1 MPHTVQNAHG
11 TTVRCRNCKIHARQL
26 DFKRTLEQGVCV
38 PIVGTG
44 VGLRSVSGG
53 VSVLARSSGAGAGVG
68 TSKPAK
74 RNALEAFESHG
85 EVEMHSA
92 SVGNALVCAEEQQRT
107 TLLEQP
113 PQVGRSRLHPTHHL
127 DHCRGII
134 ICRKC
139 GYYVINKAKSLVQP
153 CQNHPT
159 KNTGIY
165 LVRWLRGDTPK
176 AGLEWPETFDSL
188 PSGIIWKPR

>member
-1 MPHTVQNAHG
+1 MCV
-11 TTVRCRNCKIHARQL
+11 C
-26 DFKRTLEQGVCV
+26 VCV

-68 TSKPAK
+68 TSEPAR

-92 SVGNALVCAEEQQRT
+92 SVGNALVCAKEQQRT

-113 PQVGRSRLHPTHHL
+113 PQIRRSCAHPTHHL

-134 ICRKC
+134 IFRKC
-139 GYYVINKAKSLVQP
+139 GYYVIDEAESSVQP
-153 CQNHPT
+153 CQSHLT
-159 KNTGIY
+159 KNTGIC
-165 LVRWLRGDTPK
+165 LLRWLRGDTRK
-176 AGLEWPETFDSL
+176 AELEWPETVDSL
-188 PSGIIWKPR
+188 PSGIICKPRYALQAWSGRSRMCRVRR

>member
-1 MPHTVQNAHG
+1 LNSGARG
-11 TTVRCRNCKIHARQL
+11 FAVRCARICGSR
-26 DFKRTLEQGVCV
+26 FTL
-38 PIVGTG
+38 
-44 VGLRSVSGG
+44 SVSG
-53 VSVLARSSGAGAGVG
+53 VSVLARSCSAA
-68 TSKPAK
+68 SKPAK

-139 GYYVINKAKSLVQP
+139 GYYVINKAKSLAQP

>member
-1 MPHTVQNAHG
+1 MGPHDDLGVKVIKYQKIGLTSFVPRFAELGHVPQNVQDAHG
-11 TTVRCRNCKIHARQL
+11 TTVRCRNCKTHARQL
-26 DFKRTLEQGVCV
+26 DFKRTLEQCVCVCVCVCV

-53 VSVLARSSGAGAGVG
+53 VSVLARSGSAGAGVG
-68 TSKPAK
+68 TSEPAR

-92 SVGNALVCAEEQQRT
+92 SVGNALVCAKEQQRT

-113 PQVGRSRLHPTHHL
+113 PQIGRSCAHPTHHL

-134 ICRKC
+134 IFRK
-139 GYYVINKAKSLVQP
+139 
-153 CQNHPT
+153 
-159 KNTGIY
+159 
-165 LVRWLRGDTPK
+165 
-176 AGLEWPETFDSL
+176 
-188 PSGIIWKPR
+188 